1 MVGWHTV
8 KNMSLSRLWEMVKDR
23 GAWRVQFSGLLQ
35 FARVEHD
42 SVTEHKNTKNPL
54 CPAAWG

>member
-1 MVGWHTV
+1 
-8 KNMSLSRLWEMVKDR
+8 MVKDR

-42 SVTEHKNTKNPL
+42 SVAEQQEHKESPL
-54 CPAAWG
+54 SCSLGMKEVKTPPSPSSIP